1 MRWPRVLRAGSLSLL
16 LVAAGGC
23 AHHYFKVDG
32 SLASD
37 GGELGTWR
45 SRPLGCSRDPV
56 PPPAEGVYEDVATLL
71 WDDGLSRDN
80 WRLAHSPGVGNR
92 PGRLELWR
100 RTDGP
105 DAGKIYG
112 RMEMQ
117 KPVSSIDLGPFNCG
131 LLRHARQAADRRR
144 PADAQGNPGDGLP
157 GRREPGARRSGVF
170 RVRVLGTRGSGLRDG
185 VSGGTSVPPG

>member
-23 AHHYFKVDG
+23 AHRYFKVDG

-117 KPVSSIDLGPFNCG
+117 KPVSSIDLGPSNCG
-131 LLRHARQAADRRR
+131 LLRLDTTQGKPLIDGGR
-144 PADAQGNPGDGLP
+144 PTLKGTLVMDCQV
-157 GRREPGARRSGVF
+157 GAS
-170 RVRVLGTRGSGLRDG
+170 RVRGDLEFSGCEY
-185 VSGGTSVPPG
+185 